1 MTALIAVWL
10 SDWQVSRLIATA
22 AAIAGTV
29 AVHSTRP
36 TKENPR

>member
-1 MTALIAVWL
+1 MTAVVLAWL
-10 SDWQVSRLIATA
+10 SDWQVSRLIAAA

-36 TKENPR
+36 TKENP

>member
-1 MTALIAVWL
+1 MTAALLWL
-10 SDWQVSRLIATA
+10 SDWQVSRLIAA

-36 TKENPR
+36 TKENP